1 MDIHPG
7 KELLIRLLDGRV
19 LNDTTPLEVID
30 RYEPEDK
37 IPCYTISVTGG
48 PGELETWFEYNLKPL
63 PITHPLYDPE
73 NPDEQCATEKIQVKR
88 SRKVITLHIWSHDAE
103 LREHMVEQAIKHLDK
118 AGLGCYQ
125 YCTRLDSDGIC
136 QTTDE
141 DCDAPLKL
149 TLYSVEGRCP
159 YPDVT
164 DEEDVNYRNPQS
176 YFELLGVPVEFFK
189 LRGDED
195 IDELTLNPVV
205 YHTAI
210 PIDYIQE
217 NRLVIETAPVGEVDV
232 DITVE

>member
-1 MDIHPG
+1 MDIHPA
-7 KELLIRLLDGRV
+7 KELLIRLLDKKV
-19 LNDTTPLEVID
+19 MDSTTPLEVLT
-30 RYEPEDK
+30 RYEPRDK
-37 IPCYTISVTGG
+37 IPCYTISISGG
-48 PGELETWFEYNLKPL
+48 SGEIDTWFEYNLKTL
-63 PITHPLYDPE
+63 PEDHPLYDPE
-73 NPDEQCATEKIQVKR
+73 NPDEEYATEKIQVKR
-88 SRKVITLHIWSHDAE
+88 SKKVITLHAWSHDSE
-103 LREHMVEQAIKHLDK
+103 LREHMVEQAIKHLEK
-118 AGLGCYQ
+118 AALGCYQ
-125 YCTRLDSDGIC
+125 YCTRLDSEGIC
-136 QTTDE
+136 QTTSE

-149 TLYSVEGRCP
+149 TPHSIEGRCP

-164 DEEDVNYRNPQS
+164 DEDSPNYRNPQS